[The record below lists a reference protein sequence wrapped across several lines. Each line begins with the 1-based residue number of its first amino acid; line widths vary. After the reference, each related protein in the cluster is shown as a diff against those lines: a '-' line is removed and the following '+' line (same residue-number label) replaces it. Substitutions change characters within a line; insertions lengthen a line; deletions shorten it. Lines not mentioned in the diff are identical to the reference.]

1 MSNGR
6 VHDLRVGSLQSLGIA
21 ALEAM
26 PKSPTTAT
34 AVEMNMMTNVN
45 LETLRG
51 GFMDLIFEN
60 DVRTKL
66 TEVEIL

>member
-1 MSNGR
+1 
-6 VHDLRVGSLQSLGIA
+6 
-21 ALEAM
+21 M